1 MVFSAAQLCR
11 SRAVVARLRAGA
23 LSKTYGATQKRYLS
37 LHEYRSA
44 QILRDFGVP
53 VPDGENATTPEE
65 AEAIAKKLGIEDMV
79 IKAQVLAGGR
89 GKGTFDNGLKGGVK
103 LISSPL
109 EAKIYAEQMLGHKLI
124 TKQTGAAGKLCT
136 GVYVVEREFVR
147 REAYLAI
154 LLDRTTR
161 GPVIVASSQG
171 GMDIETVAKEN
182 PEAIVSVPVDIHAGV
197 TDEVANKVA
206 ANLGFSIKAQPE
218 AADAVKKLYKI
229 FNDKDA
235 TQVEINPI
243 SETVDHRVLAMDA
256 KLGFDDN
263 ASFRQPEIWS
273 WRDLTQEDADE
284 LEAAKFGL
292 NFIKLDGNIGCLV
305 NGAGLAMATMD
316 IIKLYGGE
324 PANFLDCGGGATAE
338 AIREAFNILLRETK
352 VTAVFVNIFG
362 GIVRCDNI
370 ARGLIATAQEMNITV
385 PIVARLQG
393 TNVQEAHKLI
403 SDSGLKIFSFTELD
417 EAAQKVCQLS
427 KVVTLAREIDVNV
440 SFELPL

>member
-1 MVFSAAQLCR
+1 MMFKGASRVLSAS
-11 SRAVVARLRAGA
+11 SRAGVLRQRSGVAQ
-23 LSKTYGATQKRYLS
+23 QKRFLS

-44 QILRDFGVP
+44 AILKSYGVP
-53 VPDGENATTPEE
+53 VPAGEASTTPEG
-65 AEAIAKKLGIEDMV
+65 AEKVAQDLNSEDLV

-109 EAKIYAEQMLGHKLI
+109 EAKIYAEQMLNHKLI
-124 TKQTGAAGKLCT
+124 TKQTGAAGKICT
-136 GVYVVEREFVR
+136 AVYVVEREFVR

-154 LLDRTTR
+154 LLDRATR

-171 GMDIETVAKEN
+171 GVDIETVAKES
-182 PEAIVSVPVDIHAGV
+182 PDAIFTTPVDIHKGV
-197 TDEVANKVA
+197 TDELAGKVA
-206 ANLGFSIKAQPE
+206 SSLGFSASAVPE
-218 AADAVKKLYKI
+218 AAEIVKNLYRVFK
-229 FNDKDA
+229 DKDA
-235 TQVEINPI
+235 TQVEINPL
-243 SETVDHRVLAMDA
+243 SETVDHRVLAVDA

-263 ASFRQPEIWS
+263 ASFRQSEVWS
-273 WRDLTQEDADE
+273 WRDQSQEDADE
-284 LEAAKFGL
+284 LEAAKFNL

-316 IIKLYGGE
+316 IIKLYGGD

-338 AIREAFNILLRETK
+338 AIREAFNILLRESK
-352 VTAVFVNIFG
+352 VTAIFVNIFG

-370 ARGLIATAQEMNITV
+370 AKGLIATAQDMNINI

-393 TNVQEAHKLI
+393 TNVEEAQRLI
-403 SDSGLKIFSFTELD
+403 SNSGLKIFSFTDLD